1 MVCYTITANTGANM
15 RNIQDMVNWLER
27 NVCSSDRIPG
37 ATYIPSI
44 TENMRKGRTPSYH
57 NNFQRGDFGT
67 KWQVHDQK
75 ALDSYITTKTKGR
88 F

>member
-1 MVCYTITANTGANM
+1 M
-15 RNIQDMVNWLER
+15 RSTLNMVNWLSANAR
-27 NVCSSDRIPG
+27 STDRVPG

-44 TENMRKGRTPSYH
+44 TENMRKGRPPSYH

-67 KWQVHDQK
+67 KWQVHDPK
-75 ALDSYITTKTKGR
+75 ALDSYISLKTKGR